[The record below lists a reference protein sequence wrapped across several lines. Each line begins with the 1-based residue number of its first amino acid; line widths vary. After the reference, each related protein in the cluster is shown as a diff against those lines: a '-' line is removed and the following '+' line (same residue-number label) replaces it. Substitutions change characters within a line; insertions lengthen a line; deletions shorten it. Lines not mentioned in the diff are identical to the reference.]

1 MFGPG
6 LALRG
11 SEGPKSIHKAIESL
25 KFESKNCFKYFML
38 CLLSFHISSFLL
50 VWIYYDSMTS
60 LIVNFALAIFL
71 YLFVTN
77 GYNIM
82 SKLYIPDYEAV
93 TSQFTN
99 FNQQFESIPNIDNQ
113 MSNVRQNFQKE
124 MSIPLKPNDEL
135 LKPSSKP

>member
-1 MFGPG
+1 
-6 LALRG
+6 
-11 SEGPKSIHKAIESL
+11 
-25 KFESKNCFKYFML
+25 ML

-50 VWIYYDSMTS
+50 VWIYYDSFTS
-60 LIVNFALAIFL
+60 FVVNCALAVFL
-71 YLFVTN
+71 YLFITN

-113 MSNVRQNFQKE
+113 LSNVRQNFQKE
-124 MSIPLKPNDEL
+124 MSMPLKANDEL
-135 LKPSSKP
+135 SKPSYRSGILWLLNIFK